1 LVLVAQLVAA
11 TILAHLET
19 VLSLMLFLQVVVAE
33 AALTKTVL
41 H

>member
-1 LVLVAQLVAA
+1 VAVAQLVEDI
-11 TILAHLET
+11 ILAHLET
-19 VLSLMLFLQVVVAE
+19 VLNLMLFLQVVVVE